1 METNDLTYAVIG
13 CAMRVHNELGPGLR
27 EKPYENA
34 LTFDLDEQGLSFVQQ
49 PAYPILYHGRVAGE
63 CIPDLVVGGKVVV
76 ETKAIDK
83 LGDGEIAQM
92 LNYLRI
98 SKNRIGLVINFG
110 PTKLE
115 WKRVVI

>member
-1 METNDLTYAVIG
+1 METNEITYAVIG

-34 LTFDLDEQGLSFVQQ
+34 LTFDLEEQGLSFVQQ
-49 PAYPILYHGRVAGE
+49 PGCPILYHGWVAGE
-63 CIPDLVVGGKVVV
+63 CIPDLVVGGEVVV
-76 ETKAIDK
+76 EAKAIDK

-98 SKNRIGLVINFG
+98 SKSRIGLVVYSG
-110 PTKLE
+110 SSKLE
-115 WKRVVI
+115 WKRVII